1 MNSNDIPYLRL
12 QNHLLNFPL
21 KDPVEVVRWYGAVQS
36 QDYPGARWAVGM
48 RTKDVKDSHIET
60 LFNEGKILRTHVMRP
75 TWHFVTPEDIRWLL
89 ALTSQRVHAF
99 SSHYYKK
106 VGIDTEL
113 FNKSIKIFV
122 QALEKKKYLTRDELK
137 NELIKAKL
145 SFDDENRL
153 MRLAYIVMY
162 AELEGIICSG
172 PRKGKQ
178 FTYALLEERA
188 PKAKKLGREDS
199 LAELTKRYFNS
210 HGPAQVKDFAW
221 WSGLTM
227 TDVKRGV
234 EINKDIIYKENI
246 NGKDYF
252 FSSNSFNK
260 SKDVEAYLLSN
271 YDEYIVAYKDHDAV
285 FDSSYKEKLQLLLPH
300 SIVIDGQV
308 VGGWKRE
315 LKDTSAEIKI
325 RFFRKLNI
333 KEDRAVQ
340 KAVQKYSQFLAKPVK
355 TTYLP

>member
-1 MNSNDIPYLRL
+1 
-12 QNHLLNFPL
+12 
-21 KDPVEVVRWYGAVQS
+21 
-36 QDYPGARWAVGM
+36 
-48 RTKDVKDSHIET
+48 
-60 LFNEGKILRTHVMRP
+60 
-75 TWHFVTPEDIRWLL
+75 
-89 ALTSQRVHAF
+89 
-99 SSHYYKK
+99 
-106 VGIDTEL
+106 
-113 FNKSIKIFV
+113 
-122 QALEKKKYLTRDELK
+122 
-137 NELIKAKL
+137 
-145 SFDDENRL
+145 

-315 LKDTSAEIKI
+315 LKDISAEIKI